1 MAAASLT
8 QKKMKL
14 KKIKAIGLQG
24 NNFTHALGQLALITG
39 DNGSGKTAIAHA
51 IQLALLGHLPRLGK
65 TGPATAGLASGSPLE
80 VQLSGE
86 AGESIYRSWTIGR
99 AVKMTSRIEGLDEK
113 ELEAV
118 IPAALDFSEFIQA
131 KPTERQ
137 RILEAVMGESRACE
151 RIAEQ
156 LARLPG
162 DIATIYSSEETLQG
176 MEKKAAEETRAAKQ
190 EVDRLKKSLQQIEV
204 EEAEDLGVDYDAEA
218 HKAAKQKLEDLKIKI
233 GVLTDRLDSISDAR
247 QRAPEEPATSEPTAE
262 QLQKIEAAYD
272 RENTIAQEAAEIRR
286 MNREIEQEVAKLK
299 EKTRILSEQPTLDCK
314 PERPLPTDLEIE
326 RQKASVTLAKQ
337 RENDVNRRLDGLE
350 AILQRIK
357 KERDE
362 KIDLVTG
369 CQTCPT
375 CGQESSDS
383 LEEVI
388 AGIYEKQIE
397 EVDAKLKVTKTEL
410 QSLDAELL
418 QERAAL
424 ATREELVDDWRAFDR
439 HSEIVDL
446 EEQIA
451 NRVDDMMVEPGI
463 NPVPARELSE
473 ARETLSA
480 WKIYRAAKVPT
491 AEEEADTL
499 EELTGERAKLKV
511 FEAGL
516 EGMERAQQAN
526 RAAADRQRRRAE
538 LETELVNVE
547 AELQNHQ
554 SIRSWAKETSLQD
567 TTERLQPLLGPANEI
582 LEGVVK
588 GRLSIEGSAIG
599 LEVGDRFRR
608 LKVLCGAE
616 LAAVAAAV
624 QSTLAKASGFP
635 IVIVDELS
643 RLRTERRAK
652 LLYNL
657 ADQIEQGILG
667 NVIATDHDE
676 EFVDG
681 FVTGHGV
688 QVEKIKLEGG
698 AQ

>member
-1 MAAASLT
+1 
-8 QKKMKL
+8 MKL
-14 KKIKAIGLQG
+14 KNIKAIGLQG
-24 NNFTHALGQLALITG
+24 NNFTHELGQLALITG

-337 RENDVNRRLDGLE
+337 REDDVNRRLDGLE

-375 CGQESSDS
+375 CGKESSDS

-451 NRVDDMMVEPGI
+451 NRVDDMMIEPGI

-480 WKIYRAAKVPT
+480 WKLYRAAKVPT